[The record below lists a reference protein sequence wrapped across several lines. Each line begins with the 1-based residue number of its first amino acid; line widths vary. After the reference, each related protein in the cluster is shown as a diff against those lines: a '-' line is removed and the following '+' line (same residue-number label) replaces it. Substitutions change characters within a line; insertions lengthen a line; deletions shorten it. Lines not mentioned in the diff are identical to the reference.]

1 MLKRLLRS
9 NQIMKKGRKRK
20 SGWVNIYDVAREPG
34 SKRWSLIHD
43 TNSADL
49 EL

>member
-9 NQIMKKGRKRK
+9 NQIMKGRKRK
-20 SGWVNIYDVAREPG
+20 TGGVNIYDIAREPV

>member
-1 MLKRLLRS
+1 MLKRLLGS

-20 SGWVNIYDVAREPG
+20 TGWVNIYGIGREPA